1 MSHATTILVVCA
13 WCSKPVGSKPG
24 HGVSGVSHT
33 ICPDCLP
40 SVSQALRGLEEGPN
54 GASEELSTW
63 LPKSLS

>member
-1 MSHATTILVVCA
+1 MSRATTILVVCA

-40 SVSQALRGLEEGPN
+40 GVLKHFGDSKKAKWHERKAERVVA
-54 GASEELSTW
+54 
-63 LPKSLS
+63 